1 MNLGESNFAAFT
13 SRAVSSIN
21 RTLNLGHKMNLG
33 ENLPSLQST
42 NPTLF
47 SHLVE
52 HPEIKVVECYF
63 HLESLQYHTLHHISE
78 RLLAAG
84 FTKEHISEAVK
95 IYLDT

>member
-1 MNLGESNFAAFT
+1 MNLGNN
-13 SRAVSSIN
+13 IQ
-21 RTLNLGHKMNLG
+21 
-33 ENLPSLQST
+33 SLQST

-47 SHLVE
+47 NRLVE

-63 HLESLQYHTLHHISE
+63 HLESLQYHTLALISE

-84 FTKEHISEAVK
+84 FTKEQISEAVK